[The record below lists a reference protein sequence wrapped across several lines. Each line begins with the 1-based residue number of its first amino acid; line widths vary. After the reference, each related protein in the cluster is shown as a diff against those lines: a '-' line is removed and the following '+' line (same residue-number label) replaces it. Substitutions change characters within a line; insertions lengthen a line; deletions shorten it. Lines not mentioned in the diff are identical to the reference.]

1 VTSPRPRAQPKQHP
15 PPVQW
20 LRVKYAKRGRARFT
34 SHRDFARA
42 FERALR
48 RAAVP
53 MAYSS
58 GFSPHPRI
66 SYPNASPTGA
76 ASEAEY
82 LEIGLAVPCDP
93 YKVRDALDAA
103 LPPGLDVVEV
113 AVVRPG
119 ALAEELTGSRWQ
131 VDLAG
136 VSMAAL
142 QVARDAFLAKDVVM
156 VERMTKNGMR
166 EFDARG
172 AVVVLEAEDGRLT
185 MTLAHQTP
193 LVRPDDVLAGLRAAC
208 PELAPNLPPVLTRLT
223 QGRLDPDSGAIAE
236 PGH

>member
-1 VTSPRPRAQPKQHP
+1 VAPMSHAQPEQHA

-20 LRVKYAKRGRARFT
+20 LRVKYAKRDRARFT
-34 SHRDFARA
+34 SHRDFGRA

-66 SYPNASPTGA
+66 SYANAAPTGA

-82 LEIGLAVPCDP
+82 LDIGLAAACDP
-93 YKVRDALDAA
+93 DKVRDALDAA

-113 AVVRPG
+113 VAAAPG
-119 ALAEELTGSRWQ
+119 TLANELTGSRWR
-131 VDLAG
+131 VDLPHL
-136 VSMAAL
+136 SAAVL
-142 QVARDAFLAKDVVM
+142 HTAAEDFLRKTSVIVQ
-156 VERMTKNGMR
+156 RMTKTGMR
-166 EFDARG
+166 EFDTRA
-172 AVVVLEAEDGRLT
+172 AVIKLDAEDARMIL
-185 MTLAHQTP
+185 TLAHQTP
-193 LVRPDDVLAGLRAAC
+193 LVRPDDVLAGLRLVS
-208 PELAPNLPPVLTRLT
+208 LAFAPLEPPILTRLA
-223 QGRLDPDSGAIAE
+223 QGKLDPDSGTITE

>member
-1 VTSPRPRAQPKQHP
+1 
-15 PPVQW
+15 VQW

-34 SHRDFARA
+34 SHRDFGRA

-82 LEIGLAVPCDP
+82 LEIGLAAVCDP
-93 YKVRDALDAA
+93 DKVRDALDAA

-131 VDLAG
+131 VELAG
-136 VSMAAL
+136 LSAATL
-142 QVARDAFLAKDVVM
+142 QAARDEFLAQDMVL

-166 EFDARG
+166 EFDARA
-172 AVVVLEAEDGRLT
+172 AVVALEVADGRLT
-185 MTLAHQTP
+185 MTLAHQVP
-193 LVRPDDVLAGLRAAC
+193 LVRPDDVLAGLRVTS
-208 PELAPNLPPVLTRLT
+208 PEFAPNEPPVLTRLI
-223 QGRLDPDSGAIAE
+223 QGRLDPDSGVIAE

>member
-1 VTSPRPRAQPKQHP
+1 VAQTSRTQPEQHA

-20 LRVKYAKRGRARFT
+20 LRIKYAKRGRARFT
-34 SHRDFARA
+34 SHRDFGRA

-66 SYPNASPTGA
+66 SYANAAPTGA

-82 LEIGLAVPCDP
+82 LEIGLAAVCDP
-93 YKVRDALDAA
+93 VKVRNALDDALPA
-103 LPPGLDVVEV
+103 GLDIVEVVE
-113 AVVRPG
+113 APPG
-119 ALAEELTGSRWQ
+119 ALASQLTGSRWR
-131 VDLAG
+131 VDVPGL
-136 VSMAAL
+136 SAATL
-142 QVARDAFLAKDVVM
+142 RAATEAFLAKDAVPVQ
-156 VERMTKNGMR
+156 RMTKNGMR
-166 EFDARG
+166 EFDARA
-172 AVVVLEAEDGRLT
+172 AVIALDAEDARLV

-193 LVRPDDVLAGLRAAC
+193 LVRPDDVLTGLRVASPTFEPPEAA
-208 PELAPNLPPVLTRLT
+208 VLTRLT
-223 QGRLDPDSGAIAE
+223 QGELNSDSGDITE

>member
-1 VTSPRPRAQPKQHP
+1 VAQASPSQPEQHA

-34 SHRDFARA
+34 SHRDFGRA

-48 RAAVP
+48 RAGVP

-66 SYPNASPTGA
+66 SYANAAPTGA

-82 LEIGLAVPCDP
+82 LEIGLGAACDP
-93 YKVRDALDAA
+93 HKVRDVLDEA

-113 AVVRPG
+113 VEAPPG
-119 ALAEELTGSRWQ
+119 TLANELTGSRWQ
-131 VDLAG
+131 VDLPSLS
-136 VSMAAL
+136 VAAL
-142 QVARDAFLAKDVVM
+142 NTAVEAFLAKDAVLVQ
-156 VERMTKNGMR
+156 RMMKNGMR
-166 EFDARG
+166 EFDARA
-172 AVVVLEAEDGRLT
+172 AVIALGVEDHRLI

-193 LVRPDDVLAGLRAAC
+193 LVRPDDVLAGLRQSSHAF
-208 PELAPNLPPVLTRLT
+208 APPDPPILTRLS
-223 QGRLDPDSGAIAE
+223 QGRLDTETAVITA